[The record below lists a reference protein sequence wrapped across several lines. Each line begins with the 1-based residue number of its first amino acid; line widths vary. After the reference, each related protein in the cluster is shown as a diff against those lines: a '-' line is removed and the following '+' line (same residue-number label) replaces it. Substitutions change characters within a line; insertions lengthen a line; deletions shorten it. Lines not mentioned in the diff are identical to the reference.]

1 MNGSTVPSPEG
12 KPEGMVITPPS
23 QNDPVLVSITELRRD
38 MAKYFA
44 LAARGKVVVIT
55 KEGIPYLQLL
65 PVRYTFHPT
74 DVLEPTVPPTSTE

>member
-1 MNGSTVPSPEG
+1 MNSPAVTAPEG
-12 KPEGMVITPPS
+12 TEGMVITPAS
-23 QNDPVLVSITELRRD
+23 QNDPILVSITELRRD

-44 LAARGKVVVIT
+44 LASKGKVVIIT

-74 DVLEPTVPPTSTE
+74 DVLEPTIPPSSE